1 MLEGIGLICKEK
13 KNNIKWNG
21 IEGLNRRKR
30 PRMFSPS
37 KKPDTSEQTMDKEVK
52 NEPVAS
58 VDPELREKY
67 LAVEE
72 EKRNLESIEKE
83 LDSYI

>member
-1 MLEGIGLICKEK
+1 
-13 KNNIKWNG
+13 
-21 IEGLNRRKR
+21 
-30 PRMFSPS
+30 
-37 KKPDTSEQTMDKEVK
+37 MDKEVK